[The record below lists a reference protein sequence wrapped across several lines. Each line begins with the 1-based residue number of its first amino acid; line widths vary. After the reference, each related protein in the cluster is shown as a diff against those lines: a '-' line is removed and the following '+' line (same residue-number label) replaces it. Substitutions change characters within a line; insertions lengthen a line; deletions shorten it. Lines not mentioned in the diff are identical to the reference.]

1 MKKTF
6 LFKRKD
12 FYYLQFYD
20 EFENKKRISTG
31 CKTKST
37 AIQFLMDFEEN
48 RKPKLKPISVKEFF
62 ELYKN
67 HIKTNLSIK
76 YLNDIKTT
84 ETKLI
89 EFTGNVPLLKI
100 NTLTLDKYISSIAN
114 YSKFQAVKHY
124 NNLRSAF
131 NKAILWG
138 YLETNPILRIRP
150 AKPPKNNPIFI
161 DEMELGKIIE
171 KETDPLLIDAY
182 KFGFYSGMRLG
193 EIINLKWNAVDLPE
207 RIIKVQNT
215 ETFTTK
221 GKQERIIPVNDKL
234 YNVLLNRL
242 PKVMT
247 INKDEY
253 VFNRNGFKLN
263 GDFISKRFKKA
274 VRETE
279 LNQNIHLHSLR
290 HSFASNLVM
299 SGISLYTIQNLLGH
313 RDAKT
318 SQIYS
323 HLNVSYLKE
332 AVKVLDR

>member
-1 MKKTF
+1 MKNTF
-6 LFKRKD
+6 LFKRGE
-12 FYYLQFYD
+12 FYYLQYFD
-20 EFENKKRISTG
+20 EYENKKRISTG
-31 CKTKST
+31 CKKKTE
-37 AIQFLMDFEEN
+37 AIEFLMDFEEN
-48 RKPKLKPISVKEFF
+48 RKPKLKQISLKEFF

-67 HIKTNLSIK
+67 HIKTNLSNK
-76 YLNDIKTT
+76 YLKDIQTT

-89 EFTGNVPLLKI
+89 LFTGNIPLLKI
-100 NTLTLDKYISSIAN
+100 NALILDRFISSIAI
-114 YSKFQAVKHY
+114 YSKFQSVKHY

-138 YLETNPILRIRP
+138 YLEVNPILRIKP
-150 AKPPKNNPIFI
+150 AKPPKNNPLFI
-161 DEMELGKIIE
+161 DEFELGKILE
-171 KETDPLLIDAY
+171 KESDDLLRDAY

-193 EIINLKWNAVDLPE
+193 EIVNLKWNAVELSE

-221 GKQERIIPVNDKL
+221 GKRERIIPINDKL
-234 YNVLLNRL
+234 YNVLLSRL

-253 VFNRNGFKLN
+253 VFNKKGFRFN

-274 VRETE
+274 LRETD

-323 HLNVSYLKE
+323 HLKMDYLKE